1 MKNTILCSTII
12 ILVKSKSNLNIYV
25 QIIKNLRDHKE
36 YLSITESI

>member
-12 ILVKSKSNLNIYV
+12 ILVKSNLNIYV
-25 QIIKNLRDHKE
+25 EIIKNLRDHKE